1 MTLVSL
7 WAGKQEQKAWAPR
20 TDAAMRNIC
29 MEKGREQFEGQ
40 IPAPPV
46 MVREG
51 HVSLYYR
58 PLHLSDGGYG
68 EKTLVMCSI
77 PWAR

>member
-1 MTLVSL
+1 M
-7 WAGKQEQKAWAPR
+7 GR
-20 TDAAMRNIC
+20 AAMRNIC